1 MKLLQGKAYELGREK
16 FRSVAIKRMAEINVK
31 SNELE
36 AMKRVQNPFLVSLID
51 ICRDENNLHTYIIME
66 LCDIDLDK
74 YLKFHTPDGFLSKS
88 EYNLVMQHV
97 AFGYHSLFVENI
109 VHRDLKPQNIL
120 LLLSPNGNG
129 IQIVKLTDFG
139 ICRVLEDADGKLS
152 NIAGT
157 FHYMSPEI
165 GANILKTSEYNCEA
179 DMWSI
184 GCVLFQCLTGLL
196 PFDEQELCKLFLHC
210 ACSNF
215 YDVAPELPPETSEQ
229 DVDLIKK
236 LLEMD
241 RFKRLTPYQFYKRA
255 IASMKSE
262 DGSFN

>member
-1 MKLLQGKAYELGREK
+1 M
-16 FRSVAIKRMAEINVK
+16 KRMAEINVK

-36 AMKRVQNPFLVSLID
+36 VMKRVQNPFLISLID
-51 ICRDENNLHTYIIME
+51 ICHDDNNVYTYIIME

-74 YLKFHTPDGFLSKS
+74 YLKFNAPNGFLSTL
-88 EYNLVMQHV
+88 EYNLVMQNL

-120 LLLSPNGNG
+120 LILSPNGNG
-129 IQIVKLTDFG
+129 IQLAKLTDFG
-139 ICRVLEDADGKLS
+139 VCRVLEDADGQLS

-184 GCVLFQCLTGLL
+184 GCILFQCLTGLL

-215 YDVAPELPPETSEQ
+215 YDVVPELPPQTSEH
-229 DVDLIKK
+229 DVDLIGK
-236 LLEMD
+236 LLVMD
-241 RFKRLTPYQFYKRA
+241 CSKRLTPYQFYKRA
-255 IASMKSE
+255 VASMKNGQS
-262 DGSFN
+262 SFN